1 MPQQRKP
8 RPLKAVAKP
17 AVDERIEMARAALI
31 LQRQGK
37 SLWEVAHALGL
48 SQQQT
53 STYIREALN
62 EAQQLIDEASKREL
76 LAMELQRLDALQDA
90 HWGQATS
97 GDVRSAEFILK
108 VIDKRSKMLGLV
120 TEDDQSNQTV
130 QAIIVAG
137 DNPEYIKA
145 LRAITQP
152 RIVESGI
159 QSGEDDG

>member
-1 MPQQRKP
+1 MPPPRKN
-8 RPLKAVAKP
+8 RPLKAVDRP
-17 AVDERIEMARAALI
+17 VVDERVELARAALI

-37 SLWEVAHALGL
+37 SLWEIAHSLGL

-53 STYIREALN
+53 SKYIRDALN
-62 EAQQLIDEASKREL
+62 DAQQLVDEASKREL

-108 VIDKRSKMLGLV
+108 VIDKRSRMLGLV
-120 TEDDQSNQTV
+120 TEDDNSAQTV
-130 QAIIVAG
+130 QAVIVAG

-152 RIVESGI
+152 KIIESADP
-159 QSGEDDG
+159 SGADHG